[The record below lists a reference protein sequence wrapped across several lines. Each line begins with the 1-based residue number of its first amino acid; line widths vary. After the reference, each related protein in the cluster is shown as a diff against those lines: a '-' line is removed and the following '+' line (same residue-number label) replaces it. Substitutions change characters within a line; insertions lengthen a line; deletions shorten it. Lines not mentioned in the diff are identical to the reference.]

1 MNWSLCIIKNYF
13 FFYIHLGYS
22 FNSILMSHIFTN
34 PWGGIPPPGRDIV
47 GKNQSTWRHCHC
59 LWSIPSDVLM
69 QSTLGMALGMWL
81 QLAVFS
87 ILLKSTLIVP
97 TLSQSPLCHGPL
109 EPKSQCATNKL
120 HWLLIIF
127 SSYCHVFHKFCRDE
141 NHGK

>member
-97 TLSQSPLCHGPL
+97 TLSQSPLCNTEFFSHL
-109 EPKSQCATNKL
+109 D
-120 HWLLIIF
+120 LIIYF
-127 SSYCHVFHKFCRDE
+127 VINMQFIEYKISLIKL
-141 NHGK
+141 NWT